1 MSPSSKHI
9 NSGPRGQRV
18 RAGRAGRA
26 EERRG
31 MGPQTTGA
39 VSTTRLLAFLRDPR
53 SYPGRPPRLRLVQTH
68 ASWLV
73 LTGRHVYKVKKPV
86 DFGFLDFSTL
96 EKRRHFCEREVML
109 NRRLCP
115 GMYLGVVAISMNKGR
130 LGFGPRGEIVEYA
143 VKMRQLPA
151 RFFMLHR
158 IGRGEVTT
166 RDVDAIVATLRPF
179 YDAQRPGPAIAKWGS
194 VAKLRVSTGE
204 NFRQTRGFID
214 VTITRA
220 AFEAIQCYTNA
231 FYRRHAS
238 LFAAR
243 VRDRRILDCH
253 GDLHLEHIHLSP
265 ARVTIYDCIE
275 FNDRF
280 RYIDAASDAA
290 FLAMDLDLRG
300 RADLAQHFAR
310 RMAKTLRDPAM
321 PRLLDF
327 YKCYRAFVRGKVES
341 FQLAAVGASEAE
353 RAECRERAERYF
365 RLALRYAVCGSAPIV
380 LIAMGRVASGK
391 STVARLLGRE
401 LGWEVFSSDRI
412 RKEMVGVPLELR
424 VGESER
430 RRLYSTRIS
439 DRTYAALACQ
449 AIGQV
454 RQQRGVILDA
464 TFASRRR
471 RDKLRKTFDR
481 KRVGYCF
488 VEIRASA
495 ATIKQRLGRRSN
507 SAGEISDARIE
518 DFIVLD
524 GAYQPP
530 AELGERHFFPVKTAR
545 SPEKAA
551 AGILKFLARR
561 RACAAEPL

>member
-1 MSPSSKHI
+1 MSALSKHT
-9 NSGPRGQRV
+9 NSGPRGGPV
-18 RAGRAGRA
+18 RAEVQSGVGAR
-26 EERRG
+26 
-31 MGPQTTGA
+31 TTGA
-39 VSTTRLLAFLRDPR
+39 VSTARLLAFLRDPR
-53 SYPGRPPRLRLVQTH
+53 SYPDWSPRIRLIQTH
-68 ASWLV
+68 SSWLV
-73 LTGRHVYKVKKPV
+73 LTGRHAYKVKKPV

-115 GMYLGVVAISMNKGR
+115 DMYLGVAPISMNKGR
-130 LGFGPRGEIVEYA
+130 LAFAPGGEIVEYA
-143 VKMRQLPA
+143 VKMRRLPA

-158 IGRGEVTT
+158 MERGEVST
-166 RDVDAIVATLRPF
+166 RDVDAIVAALKPF
-179 YDAQRPGPAIAKWGS
+179 YDAQKPPPAIAKWGS

-204 NFRQTRGFID
+204 NFRQTRDFID
-214 VTITRA
+214 VTITRSAFA
-220 AFEAIQCYTNA
+220 AIRCYTTA

-243 VRDRRILDCH
+243 VRERRILDCH

-280 RYIDAASDAA
+280 RYVDAASDAA

-310 RMAKTLRDPAM
+310 RMAKALRDPAM

-341 FQLAAVGASEAE
+341 FQLAAVGAPEAE
-353 RAECRERAERYF
+353 RTQCRERAARYF

-412 RKEMVGVPLELR
+412 RKELAGVPLEAR
-424 VGESER
+424 VGENGR
-430 RRLYSTRIS
+430 RRLYSTRMS
-439 DRTYAALACQ
+439 DRTYAALARQ
-449 AIGQV
+449 ANGQV
-454 RQQRGVILDA
+454 REQRGVVLDA

-471 RDKLRKTFDR
+471 RDKLRKTLER
-481 KRVGYCF
+481 KRVGYFF

-495 ATIKQRLGRRSN
+495 ATIKQRLVRRAN

-518 DFIVLD
+518 DFMMVD

-530 AELGERHFFPVKTAR
+530 AELDARHFFPVKSAR
-545 SPEKAA
+545 SPEAA
-551 AGILKFLARR
+551 ASGILKTLARR
-561 RACAAEPL
+561 HACAAEPL